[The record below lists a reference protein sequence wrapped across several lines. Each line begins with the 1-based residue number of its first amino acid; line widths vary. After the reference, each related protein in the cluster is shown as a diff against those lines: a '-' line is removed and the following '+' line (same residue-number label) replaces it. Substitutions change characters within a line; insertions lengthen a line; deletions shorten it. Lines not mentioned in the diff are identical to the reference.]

1 MTSSPQPS
9 SDDVLYAFSVEP
21 AHGRETLERYI
32 NLYPTHA
39 DQLVDLARELE
50 RDIRQVESPLSVEE
64 AAIIAAARRRR
75 PMSRRQVVP
84 DPFASLSPVDAR
96 TVAQRL
102 GVPRQ
107 VVTAFRE
114 RRVSRSSVPALF
126 LSRMAE
132 ALGVGLIGFA
142 EAVFGPAAPTVR
154 SYKADGKPGEAATTT
169 LEQVLVDA
177 GVSEAR
183 RAELLAETT

>member
-1 MTSSPQPS
+1 MPSPQPS
-9 SDDVLYAFSVEP
+9 TDDVLYAFSVEP

-32 NLYPTHA
+32 SLYPMHA
-39 DQLVDLARELE
+39 DQLIDLARELD
-50 RDIRQVESPLSVEE
+50 RDIRQVESPLSEEE
-64 AAIIAAARRRR
+64 AALIVAARRLR
-75 PMSRRQVVP
+75 PMLRRQVAS
-84 DPFASLSPVDAR
+84 DPFASLSPADAR

-114 RRVSRSSVPALF
+114 RRVIRSSVPALF

-132 ALGVGLIGFA
+132 AFGVSSTGFA
-142 EAVFGPAAPTVR
+142 DPVFAHPPPPVR
-154 SYKADGKPGEAATTT
+154 SHKADGKPGEAATTT

-177 GVSEAR
+177 GVTAAR

>member
-1 MTSSPQPS
+1 MTPSPQPS
-9 SDDVLYAFSVEP
+9 TDDVLYAFSIEP

-32 NLYPTHA
+32 DLYPMHA
-39 DQLVDLARELE
+39 DRLVDLARELD
-50 RDIRQVESPLSVEE
+50 RDIRQVESPLSKEE
-64 AAIIAAARRRR
+64 AALIAAARRLR
-75 PMSRRQVVP
+75 PMPGRQLAS
-84 DPFASLSPVDAR
+84 DPFASLSPADAR
-96 TVAQRL
+96 TIAQRL
-102 GVPRQ
+102 DVPRQ

-114 RRVSRSSVPALF
+114 RRVIRSSVPALF

-132 ALGVGLIGFA
+132 AFGVGLTGFA
-142 EAVFGPAAPTVR
+142 DSVFGPATPTVR

-177 GVSEAR
+177 GVTDAR